1 MLMCSLSLSRSILSL
16 SQTMELLGNFKKKLF
31 TARLGEGEGGGE
43 EEEERE
49 KAKRDFSW

>member
-1 MLMCSLSLSRSILSL
+1 MNVLSLSLSRSILSL
-16 SQTMELLGNFKKKLF
+16 SQTMELLGNFKKKLV
-31 TARLGEGEGGGE
+31 TARLGEGGGE

>member
-1 MLMCSLSLSRSILSL
+1 MNVLSLSLSLSILSL

-43 EEEERE
+43 EERE